1 MKLKEFLN
9 KLAQKVYSENE
20 ANLLS
25 FSPQKTPKSNQ
36 YILKQIK
43 VATCIKNRRDNNI
56 ALDGDYGVGK
66 SSILY
71 NLKSNFIWRIIN
83 RPKTISFLSFPADKN
98 NSEKHQSE
106 KNGAKNEDT
115 RKDKIDSKY
124 LQSEI
129 IRQLYYGERS
139 NKLKGSGYKRI
150 GKHYLFGSLFI
161 SMILGTFLLLRIY
174 HINTATF
181 INTLVECVE
190 RGINPNVSSTYTLA
204 WVAIVTTLTLLVNAI
219 FKLIANGDIKSI
231 SAKDLSIELSDS
243 EPDFNQLID
252 LLIYYFRKTKRRVI
266 IFEDLDRLQNPKI
279 FEELR
284 QLNFTLNNRIKPF
297 GTIKFIYAT
306 RSDLFITNTP
316 EDTGIEKINTKVFD
330 LIIPVIPFLTKVNF
344 SNVLQDE
351 CKTIGLDR
359 KINGIEN
366 ILSRHTSDMR
376 VVKAV
381 LNNIL
386 VYKNTFDLQTDD
398 DYKNAAALSILRVF
412 APSDYMKLST
422 GNSLLDLMREQCTV
436 KKEASI
442 KQAQEKR
449 TPEHKIKQ
457 NSKAIWAEI
466 RNIGNQIPQ
475 NINPQNV
482 IIDNEQAPT
491 NENALIR
498 IYKTRQDA
506 NIQIHWNNYSYGQ
519 RKYTAKQLQDVMA
532 PFVKDSSSV
541 PIEKEIQELAERDCF
556 TFYDNSI
563 IPTGETTDKKTQE
576 IVQELLTN
584 NFATEGYTR
593 FITQANNMNID
604 VDNALRYVF
613 SYVRSNKRNDEYVLN
628 SVAATEVMSLV
639 DNTDLMSAG
648 MYNFSLFDF
657 IIKNLDR
664 YSDNLELILQNAK
677 ADLDSLMDF
686 FDNYCHKYKN
696 ELEPESCIGIN
707 GSTII
712 ETAKTIPP
720 AFLAMKLAKMYPKEL
735 MAKVT
740 HSSLNDTNAKEVIYN
755 VAVVSLNAPQD
766 LVLEEQDRSFLKYYA
781 DTILKNEN
789 GKENLFQLFI
799 ANNIPINNLEGFG
812 ISNDDVRDYLDKIL
826 IVINEQN
833 LAILDDDV
841 SIEYI
846 TAHQLT
852 SDDFA
857 VVMKSNRPNIKQFIV
872 KNIDKVISNNYLPEC
887 IQEAAAY
894 VYEKKIPLTVE
905 ELLQYAGKTNPKN
918 LIEMI
923 LIPDLT
929 KEDVAKIMSKC
940 NDGNLNKIQIKNSLI
955 KLPTNRNNEAF
966 AKELEELG
974 LTSIQKGRK
983 DKKMIW
989 LQVS

>member
-1 MKLKEFLN
+1 MKLKEFFN
-9 KLAQKVYSENE
+9 KLAQKAHSENE

-43 VATCIKNRRDNNI
+43 AATCIKNRRDNNI

-71 NLKSNFIWRIIN
+71 SLKSNFIWRIIN
-83 RPKTISFLSFPADKN
+83 RPKTISFLSFSVDKN
-98 NSEKHQSE
+98 DRGKHQSE
-106 KNGAKNEDT
+106 ENRSKNEYT

-129 IRQLYYGERS
+129 IRQLYYGERA

-174 HINTATF
+174 HIDTATF
-181 INTLVECVE
+181 INTLIECVE
-190 RGINPNVSSTYTLA
+190 RGINPNMPSTYALA
-204 WVAIVTTLTLLVNAI
+204 WIAIVTILTLIVNAI

-231 SAKDLSIELSDS
+231 STKDLSIELSDS
-243 EPDFNQLID
+243 EPDFNQFID

-306 RSDLFITNTP
+306 RSDLFIANVT

-376 VVKAV
+376 VVKAA
-381 LNNIL
+381 LNNML
-386 VYKNTFDLQTDD
+386 VYKNTFKLQTEE
-398 DYKNAAALSILRVF
+398 DYRNAAALSILRVF

-422 GNSLLDLMREQCTV
+422 GNSLLDLMREQCAI

-449 TPEHKIKQ
+449 TLEHKIKQ

-482 IIDNEQAPT
+482 TIDNEQTPA

-498 IYKTRQDA
+498 IFKTKQDA
-506 NIQIHWNNYSYGQ
+506 NIQIHWDNYSYGQ
-519 RKYTAKQLQDVMA
+519 RRYTAKQLQDVIA

-563 IPTGETTDKKTQE
+563 IPTEEATDKKTQE

-584 NFATEGYTR
+584 NFVTEGYTR
-593 FITQANNMNID
+593 FITQATNMDKD
-604 VDNALRYVF
+604 VDRALRYIF
-613 SYVRSNKRNDEYVLN
+613 GYIRSNKRNDEYVL
-628 SVAATEVMSLV
+628 SPETATEIIARI
-639 DNTDLMSAG
+639 DNTDLLSAG
-648 MYNFSLFDF
+648 MYNYDLFDF
-657 IIKNLDR
+657 IIRNIDQCSNKLDR
-664 YSDNLELILQNAK
+664 ILQNAK
-677 ADLDSLMDF
+677 VELSSFMDF
-686 FDNYCHKYKN
+686 FDNYCHKYKSD
-696 ELEPESCIGIN
+696 LESESCTGLNEPVIVDL
-707 GSTII
+707 S
-712 ETAKTIPP
+712 KTIPP
-720 AFLAMKLAKMYPKEL
+720 VFLAMKLAKMYPGEL
-735 MAKVT
+735 MAKI
-740 HSSLNDTNAKEVIYN
+740 SQSILKDTNAKEVIYN
-755 VAVVSLNAPQD
+755 IAVINLDDPLS
-766 LVLEEQDRSFLKYYA
+766 LVLEEHDRSFLTYYA
-781 DTILKNEN
+781 DTIIKNEN
-789 GKENLFQLFI
+789 GKENLFKLFI
-799 ANNIPINNLEGFG
+799 ANNIPINDLKTFNV
-812 ISNDDVRDYLDKIL
+812 SSDDVKNYLDKIL

-833 LAILDDDV
+833 LAILEDDV
-841 SIEYI
+841 LINYI
-846 TAHQLT
+846 STHQLT
-852 SDDFA
+852 ADGFKAIMNSDKA
-857 VVMKSNRPNIKQFIV
+857 NVKHHVV
-872 KNIDKVISNNYLPEC
+872 KNIEKVVANDSLSGC

-894 VYEKKIPLTVE
+894 IYEKKISLTQD
-905 ELLQYAGKTNPKN
+905 ELFQYAGKTNTKN
-918 LIEMI
+918 LIGI
-923 LIPDLT
+923 SIIPDLT
-929 KEDVAKIMSKC
+929 REEIVAVMAKC
-940 NDGNLNKIQIKNSLI
+940 DDGNLSKIQIKNSLI
-955 KLPTNRNNEAF
+955 KLSSNKSNEIF
-966 AKELEELG
+966 AEKLESLG
-974 LTSIQKGRK
+974 LVRRQNSRNHKIIR
-983 DKKMIW
+983 
-989 LQVS
+989 LQVL

>member
-1 MKLKEFLN
+1 MKLKEFFN
-9 KLAQKVYSENE
+9 KLAQKTHSENE

-43 VATCIKNRRDNNI
+43 AATCIKNRQDNNI

-71 NLKSNFIWRIIN
+71 SLKSNFIWRIIN
-83 RPKTISFLSFPADKN
+83 RPKTISFLSFSVDKN
-98 NSEKHQSE
+98 NRGKYQSE
-106 KNGAKNEDT
+106 ENRSKNEDT

-129 IRQLYYGERS
+129 IRQLYYGERA

-161 SMILGTFLLLRIY
+161 SIILGTFLLLRIY
-174 HINTATF
+174 HIDTDTF
-181 INTLVECVE
+181 INTLIECVE
-190 RGINPNVSSTYTLA
+190 RGINPNMPNSYALA
-204 WVAIVTTLTLLVNAI
+204 WIAIVTTLTLIVNAI

-297 GTIKFIYAT
+297 GAIKFIYAT
-306 RSDLFITNTP
+306 RSDLFITNAS

-344 SNVLQDE
+344 SNVLQDK

-398 DYKNAAALSILRVF
+398 DYKNVAALSILRVF

-422 GNSLLDLMREQCTV
+422 GNSLLDLMREQCAI

-482 IIDNEQAPT
+482 TIDNEQTPA

-498 IYKTRQDA
+498 IYKTKQDA
-506 NIQIHWNNYSYGQ
+506 NIQIHWDNYSYGQ
-519 RKYTAKQLQDVMA
+519 RRYTAKQLQDVIA

-563 IPTGETTDKKTQE
+563 ISTGEATDKKTQE
-576 IVQELLTN
+576 IVQELLAN
-584 NFATEGYTR
+584 NFVTEGYTR
-593 FITQANNMNID
+593 FITQATNMDKD
-604 VDNALRYVF
+604 VDRALRYIF
-613 SYVRSNKRNDEYVLN
+613 GYIRSNKRNDEYVL
-628 SVAATEVMSLV
+628 SPETATEIMARI
-639 DNTDLMSAG
+639 DNTDLLSAG
-648 MYNFSLFDF
+648 MYNYDLFDF
-657 IIKNLDR
+657 IIRNIDQYSNKLDR
-664 YSDNLELILQNAK
+664 ILQNAK
-677 ADLDSLMDF
+677 VELSSFMEF
-686 FDNYCHKYKN
+686 FDNYCHKYKS
-696 ELEPESCIGIN
+696 ELESESCTGLNEPVIMDL
-707 GSTII
+707 S
-712 ETAKTIPP
+712 KTIPP
-720 AFLAMKLAKMYPKEL
+720 VFLAMKLAKMYPGEL
-735 MAKVT
+735 MAKISQST
-740 HSSLNDTNAKEVIYN
+740 LKDTNAKEVIYN
-755 VAVVSLNAPQD
+755 IVIINLDDPLS
-766 LVLEEQDRSFLKYYA
+766 LVLEEHDRSFLTYYA
-781 DTILKNEN
+781 DTIIKNEN
-789 GKENLFQLFI
+789 GKENLFKLFI
-799 ANNIPINNLEGFG
+799 ANDIPINDLKTFNV
-812 ISNDDVRDYLDKIL
+812 SSDDVKNYLDKML

-833 LAILDDDV
+833 LAILEDDV
-841 SIEYI
+841 LINYI
-846 TAHQLT
+846 STHQLT
-852 SDDFA
+852 ADGFKAIMNSDKA
-857 VVMKSNRPNIKQFIV
+857 NVKHYVV
-872 KNIDKVISNNYLPEC
+872 KNIEKVVANDSLPGC

-894 VYEKKIPLTVE
+894 IYEKKIPLAQD
-905 ELLQYAGKTNPKN
+905 ELFQYAGKTNTKN
-918 LIEMI
+918 LIGI
-923 LIPDLT
+923 SIIPDLT
-929 KEDVAKIMSKC
+929 REEIVAVMAKC
-940 NDGNLNKIQIKNSLI
+940 DDGNLSKIQIKNSLI
-955 KLPTNRNNEAF
+955 KLSSNKSNEIF
-966 AKELEELG
+966 AEKLESLG
-974 LTSIQKGRK
+974 LVRRQNSRNHKIIR
-983 DKKMIW
+983 
-989 LQVS
+989 LQVL

>member
-1 MKLKEFLN
+1 MKLKEFFN
-9 KLAQKVYSENE
+9 KLAQKAHSENE

-25 FSPQKTPKSNQ
+25 FSPKKTPKSNQ

-43 VATCIKNRRDNNI
+43 AATCIKNRRDNNI

-71 NLKSNFIWRIIN
+71 SLKSNFIWRIIN

-98 NSEKHQSE
+98 DSEKHQSE
-106 KNGAKNEDT
+106 ENRSKNEDT

-181 INTLVECVE
+181 INTLIECVK
-190 RGINPNVSSTYTLA
+190 RGINPNVPSTYALA
-204 WVAIVTTLTLLVNAI
+204 WIAIVTTLTLIVNAI

-306 RSDLFITNTP
+306 RSDLFITNTS
-316 EDTGIEKINTKVFD
+316 EDPGIEKINTKVFD
-330 LIIPVIPFLTKVNF
+330 LIIPVIPFLTRVNF

-422 GNSLLDLMREQCTV
+422 GNSLLDLMREQCAV

-482 IIDNEQAPT
+482 TIDNEQTPT

-498 IYKTRQDA
+498 IYKTKQDA
-506 NIQIHWNNYSYGQ
+506 NVQIHWDNYSYGQ
-519 RKYTAKQLQDVMA
+519 RRYIAKQLQDVMA

-563 IPTGETTDKKTQE
+563 IPTEEATDKKTQE

-584 NFATEGYTR
+584 NFVTEGYTR
-593 FITQANNMNID
+593 FITQATNMDKD
-604 VDNALRYVF
+604 VDRALRYIF
-613 SYVRSNKRNDEYVLN
+613 GYIRSNKRNDEYVL
-628 SVAATEVMSLV
+628 SPETATEIMTRI
-639 DNTDLMSAG
+639 DNTDLLSAG
-648 MYNFSLFDF
+648 MYNYNLFDF
-657 IIKNLDR
+657 IIRNIDQYSNKLDR
-664 YSDNLELILQNAK
+664 ILQNAK
-677 ADLDSLMDF
+677 VELSSFMDF
-686 FDNYCHKYKN
+686 FDNYCHKYKS
-696 ELEPESCIGIN
+696 ELESESCTGLNEPVIMDL
-707 GSTII
+707 S
-712 ETAKTIPP
+712 KTIPP
-720 AFLAMKLAKMYPKEL
+720 VFLAMKLAKMYPGEL
-735 MAKVT
+735 MAKISQST
-740 HSSLNDTNAKEVIYN
+740 LKDTNAKEVIYN
-755 VAVVSLNAPQD
+755 IAVINLDDPLS
-766 LVLEEQDRSFLKYYA
+766 LVLEEHDRSFLTYYA
-781 DTILKNEN
+781 DTIIKNEN
-789 GKENLFQLFI
+789 GKENLFKLFI
-799 ANNIPINNLEGFG
+799 ANDIPINDLKTFNA
-812 ISNDDVRDYLDKIL
+812 SSDDVKNYLDKIL

-833 LAILDDDV
+833 LAILEDDV
-841 SIEYI
+841 LINYI
-846 TAHQLT
+846 STHQLT
-852 SDDFA
+852 ADGFKAIMNSDKA
-857 VVMKSNRPNIKQFIV
+857 NVKHHVV
-872 KNIDKVISNNYLPEC
+872 KNIEKVVANDSLSGC

-894 VYEKKIPLTVE
+894 IYEKKISLTQD
-905 ELLQYAGKTNPKN
+905 ELFQYAGKTNTKN
-918 LIEMI
+918 LIGI
-923 LIPDLT
+923 SIIPDLT
-929 KEDVAKIMSKC
+929 REEIVSVMAKC
-940 NDGNLNKIQIKNSLI
+940 DDGNLSKIQIKNSLI
-955 KLPTNRNNEAF
+955 KLSSNKSNEIF
-966 AKELEELG
+966 AEKLESLG
-974 LTSIQKGRK
+974 LVRRQNSRNHKIIR
-983 DKKMIW
+983 
-989 LQVS
+989 LQVL

>member
-1 MKLKEFLN
+1 MKLKEFFN
-9 KLAQKVYSENE
+9 KLAQKAHSENE

-43 VATCIKNRRDNNI
+43 AATCIKNRRDNNI

-71 NLKSNFIWRIIN
+71 SLKSNFIWRIIN
-83 RPKTISFLSFPADKN
+83 RPKTISFLSFSVDKN
-98 NSEKHQSE
+98 DREKHQSE
-106 KNGAKNEDT
+106 ENRSKNEDT

-129 IRQLYYGERS
+129 IRQLYYGERA

-174 HINTATF
+174 HIDTATF
-181 INTLVECVE
+181 INTLIECVE
-190 RGINPNVSSTYTLA
+190 RGINPNMPSTYALA
-204 WVAIVTTLTLLVNAI
+204 WIATVTTLTLIVNAI
-219 FKLIANGDIKSI
+219 FKLIANGDIKSV

-297 GTIKFIYAT
+297 GAIKFIYAT
-306 RSDLFITNTP
+306 RSDLFITNAS

-398 DYKNAAALSILRVF
+398 DYKNVAALSILRVF

-422 GNSLLDLMREQCTV
+422 GNSLLDLMREQCAV

-475 NINPQNV
+475 NANPQYIV
-482 IIDNEQAPT
+482 INNERITANDNS
-491 NENALIR
+491 LIK
-498 IYKTRQDA
+498 IYKTEQNS
-506 NIQIHWNNYSYGQ
+506 NIQVHWENYGQ
-519 RKYTAKQLQDVMA
+519 RNYATQQLKDIITPYTKESHSDT
-532 PFVKDSSSV
+532 
-541 PIEKEIQELAERDCF
+541 PIEKEVKELAERDCF
-556 TFYDNSI
+556 TFYDDSI
-563 IPTGETTDKKTQE
+563 ALANEGSDKRTQA
-576 IVQELLTN
+576 IVKELLEN
-584 NFATEGYTR
+584 ALVTEGYTR
-593 FITQANNMNID
+593 FITQATNMDKD
-604 VDNALRYVF
+604 VDQALRYIF
-613 SYVRSNKRNDEYVLN
+613 GYIRSNKRNDEYVL
-628 SVAATEVMSLV
+628 SPETATEIMTRI
-639 DNTDLMSAG
+639 DNTDLLSAG
-648 MYNFSLFDF
+648 MYNYNLFDF
-657 IIKNLDR
+657 IIRNIDQYSNKLDR
-664 YSDNLELILQNAK
+664 ILQNAK
-677 ADLDSLMDF
+677 VELSSFMDF
-686 FDNYCHKYKN
+686 FDNYCHKYKS
-696 ELEPESCIGIN
+696 ELESESCTGLNEPVIMDL
-707 GSTII
+707 S
-712 ETAKTIPP
+712 KTIPP
-720 AFLAMKLAKMYPKEL
+720 VFLAMKLAKMYPGEL
-735 MAKVT
+735 MAKISQST
-740 HSSLNDTNAKEVIYN
+740 LKDTNAKEVIYN
-755 VAVVSLNAPQD
+755 IAVINLDDPLS
-766 LVLEEQDRSFLKYYA
+766 LVLEEHDRSFLTYYA
-781 DTILKNEN
+781 DTIIKNEN
-789 GKENLFQLFI
+789 GKENLFKLFI
-799 ANNIPINNLEGFG
+799 ANDIPINDLKTFNV
-812 ISNDDVRDYLDKIL
+812 SSDDVKNYLNKIL

-833 LAILDDDV
+833 LAILEDDV
-841 SIEYI
+841 LINYI
-846 TAHQLT
+846 STHQLT
-852 SDDFA
+852 ADGFKAIMNSDKA
-857 VVMKSNRPNIKQFIV
+857 NVKHHVV
-872 KNIDKVISNNYLPEC
+872 KNIEKVVANDSLPGC

-894 VYEKKIPLTVE
+894 IYEKKISLTQD
-905 ELLQYAGKTNPKN
+905 ELFQYAGKTNTKN
-918 LIEMI
+918 LIGI
-923 LIPDLT
+923 SIIPDLT
-929 KEDVAKIMSKC
+929 REEIVAVMAKC
-940 NDGNLNKIQIKNSLI
+940 DDGNLSKIQIKNSLI
-955 KLPTNRNNEAF
+955 KLSSNKSNEIF
-966 AKELEELG
+966 AEKLESLG
-974 LTSIQKGRK
+974 LVRRQNSRNHKIIR
-983 DKKMIW
+983 
-989 LQVS
+989 LQVL